1 MISLQQ
7 FFRSLLLF
15 LTGFSSVLLSQPEG
29 YEQIIPRG
37 RLAAITQPVFVTAAE
52 AEIDPETWVLGVYI
66 NGEARAYSLNLL
78 NAHEIVN
85 DYSGDVKFAAVW

>member
-1 MISLQQ
+1 MISLRPLI
-7 FFRSLLLF
+7 RSLFLF
-15 LTGFSSVLLSQPEG
+15 LTGFSTLLLAQPEG

-37 RLAAITQPVFVTAAE
+37 RLAAITEPVFVAAAAAE
-52 AEIDPETWVLGVYI
+52 IAAETWVLGVYV

-85 DYSGDVKFAAVW
+85 DFSGDLKFAAVW

>member
-1 MISLQQ
+1 MISLRQ
-7 FFRSLLLF
+7 FIRSLLLF
-15 LTGFSSVLLSQPEG
+15 LTSFSSVLLAQPEG

-37 RLAAITQPVFVTAAE
+37 RLAAITQPVFVTAAD
-52 AEIDPETWVLGVYI
+52 AEIDAESWVLGVYV

-85 DYSGDVKFAAVW
+85 DISGDLKFVAVW